1 MLAVNEPK
9 IFRCPTA
16 LLPEVKSGI
25 ARKEKFFSTLSGSSQ
40 HLESGACHGKGTL
53 RLVFKYVE
61 EQLKLLGP
69 CGVNLLT

>member
-1 MLAVNEPK
+1 MSAAHAPK

-16 LLPEVKSGI
+16 LLQEVTSGI
-25 ARKEKFFSTLSGSSQ
+25 ARKEKSFSTLSGLLQ

-61 EQLKLLGP
+61 EQFKLL
-69 CGVNLLT
+69 